1 MVLSE
6 LVLQTNP
13 ILDTTMQTVH
23 VVFAGLWTGAVILFA
38 LAVLPSGV
46 SGDIRPEPLSRI
58 TSRLTTLTRVSAVLL
73 FLTGGHLAGA
83 FYTVEVLLGSLPG
96 YLVLTMLGLWLVMIG
111 FLEVGGSKMRDGLSD
126 DKVRTPAREAK
137 PFYQGAAV
145 LAVLLLIDAG
155 LLAMYG
161 IVT

>member
-1 MVLSE
+1 MVLPD
-6 LVLQTNP
+6 LLLQTNP
-13 ILDTTMQTVH
+13 ILDATMQTVH

-38 LAVLPSGV
+38 LAVLPNGV

-83 FYTVEVLLGSLPG
+83 YYTVEVLLGSTPG
-96 YLVLTMLGLWLVMIG
+96 YLVLAMLGLWLVMVG
-111 FLEVGGSKMRDGLSD
+111 LLEVGASKMRDGLD
-126 DKVRTPAREAK
+126 ADKVRTPARDAQ
-137 PFYQGAAV
+137 PFYQAAAV
-145 LAVLLLIDAG
+145 LAVLLLVDAG

-161 IVT
+161 IA